1 MASTNVKCT
10 IRGTCIATLTG
21 MLILTKHE
29 EEEMSKDIVLA
40 VLERATEDITFYGQ
54 LAEDY
59 AKALQNFDLTQEER
73 TAIATGDV
81 RWIESH
87 IGRKLDERIMSKVLI
102 PLLSREKW

>member
-1 MASTNVKCT
+1 
-10 IRGTCIATLTG
+10 
-21 MLILTKHE
+21 
-29 EEEMSKDIVLA
+29 MSKEAMLA

-59 AKALQNFDLTQEER
+59 AKALKDYDLTGEER
-73 TAIATGDV
+73 TALATGDV

-87 IGRKLDERIMSKVLI
+87 IGRKLDERIMSRVLI